1 MAGIPPLCMTFPL
14 SREKLKYLP
23 FACVSNILSLSLPSI
38 FPPVSLFLPSS
49 FSFFLPFFLSFIS
62 PRRREGEDNDD
73 KWRVDNCST
82 IKITTVDYKVMR
94 KAINTSSS
102 SFGRV
107 KSFDRRTAIR
117 SRLKGSLTRTVGQRF
132 RECKCASSFFLSEI
146 SNLIFRKWFDL
157 AYIHVPLEN

>member
-1 MAGIPPLCMTFPL
+1 MHCATMRSVTEKRVPLMAGIPPLCMTFPL

-23 FACVSNILSLSLPSI
+23 FACVSNILSLSLSSI

-73 KWRVDNCST
+73 KWRVDNCSM

-107 KSFDRRTAIR
+107 KSGAKFR
-117 SRLKGSLTRTVGQRF
+117 SSNSNQVEAERIINAYGGS
-132 RECKCASSFFLSEI
+132 KI
-146 SNLIFRKWFDL
+146 SRM
-157 AYIHVPLEN
+157 

>member
-1 MAGIPPLCMTFPL
+1 MFQIF
-14 SREKLKYLP
+14 
-23 FACVSNILSLSLPSI
+23 SLSLPSI

-107 KSFDRRTAIR
+107 KSGAKFR
-117 SRLKGSLTRTVGQRF
+117 SSNSNQVEAERIINVGQRF

-146 SNLIFRKWFDL
+146 SYFDKFD
-157 AYIHVPLEN
+157 I